1 MLGENTLMKI
11 DNFEKLFHEIVE
23 ECKQKAL
30 INKSKEYV
38 RGDNKFHNFL
48 RAAEIKHIHL
58 IEAEEGMRIKHIVSI
73 LDMIDDAVKHD
84 IYPSKEL
91 AMEKITDNIVYQMIL
106 LGMLIEGK
114 NEKIK

>member
-1 MLGENTLMKI
+1 MKI
-11 DNFEKLFHEIVE
+11 NEFEELFQEIVT
-23 ECKQKAL
+23 ECKRKAL
-30 INKSKEYV
+30 VDKSKEYV
-38 RGDNKFHNFL
+38 RGDDKFHNFK
-48 RAAEIKHIHL
+48 RAAEVRHVHF

-84 IYPSKEL
+84 VYPSKEL

-106 LGMLIEGK
+106 LGMLIEGE